1 MKLDTPHPGAT
12 FARLMPPADL
22 VVTGTR
28 VVTPDGTGPA
38 TVAVT
43 AGVISAVTAPGDAPD
58 ARERFDAGD
67 AVILPGLVDTHVH
80 VNEPGRTEW
89 EGFRTAT
96 RAAAAGGVTT
106 IVDMPLNSLPVAT
119 TSSALAAKAAA
130 AANGALVDYGFWG
143 GAVPGN
149 GDDLPAVH
157 AAGALGF
164 KAFLVDSGI
173 AEFPPLD
180 PGSLEAAMRRLA
192 ELGSVLLVHA
202 ELPGPIA
209 RAKRGAPADP
219 RRYASWLAARP
230 AAAELEAIDLVVRS
244 AVRTDCRAHVVHL
257 ACADGAAAIAAARAG
272 GARLTVET
280 CPHYL
285 TFAAE
290 EIPDGATAFKC
301 APPIRGRLDRDGLWA
316 ALGDARIDLVA
327 SDHSPCPPALKQLD
341 AGDFFAAWGGIASL
355 ELLLPAT
362 WTGARA
368 RGHSLPALA
377 RWLALAPA
385 RLAGLDGRKGR
396 IAAGCDADLVV
407 FEPDTA
413 WTVDPRRLQHRH
425 PITPYAGRELY
436 GRVTRTY
443 VRGRCV
449 YDGGTFPSPPAGE
462 WLKGREQGA
471 GSGDDR

>member
-1 MKLDTPHPGAT
+1 MKLDTPRPGAT

-22 VVTGTR
+22 VVTSTR
-28 VVTPDGTGPA
+28 VVTPDGAGPA
-38 TVAVT
+38 AVAVT

-58 ARERFDAGD
+58 ARERFDAGH
-67 AVILPGLVDTHVH
+67 AVVLPGLVDTHVH

-89 EGFRTAT
+89 EGFRSAT

-106 IVDMPLNSLPVAT
+106 IVDMPLNSLPVTT
-119 TSSALAAKAAA
+119 TSAALAAKAAA
-130 AANGALVDYGFWG
+130 AATAALVDYGFWG

-149 GDDLPAVH
+149 GDDLAAVH

-180 PGSLEAAMRRLA
+180 PGSLETTMRRVA

-202 ELPGPIA
+202 EAPGPIA
-209 RAKRGAPADP
+209 RATRGGPGDA
-219 RRYASWLAARP
+219 RRYAAWLSARP
-230 AAAELEAIDLVVRS
+230 AAAELEAIDLVARS
-244 AVRTDCRAHVVHL
+244 AARTGCRAHIVHL
-257 ACADGAAAIAAARAG
+257 ACADGVAAIAAARADG
-272 GARLTVET
+272 VRLTVET

-301 APPIRGRLDRDGLWA
+301 APPIRGQVDRDGLWA
-316 ALGDARIDLVA
+316 ALADGGIDLVA
-327 SDHSPCPPALKQLD
+327 SDHSPCPPVLKQLD

-355 ELLLPAT
+355 ELSLPAT

-368 RGHSLPALA
+368 RGHGLPALA

-385 RLAGLDGRKGR
+385 RLAGIAGRKGR
-396 IAAGCDADLVV
+396 IVVGGDADLVI
-407 FEPDTA
+407 FEPDTT

-425 PITPYAGRELY
+425 PVTPYAGRELV
-436 GRVTRTY
+436 GRVTRTWL
-443 VRGRCV
+443 RGRCV
-449 YDGGTFPSPPAGE
+449 FDNGAFPSPPAGE
-462 WLKGREQGA
+462 WLTGREQGA
-471 GSGDDR
+471 GSRGVR